1 MAQALV
7 PVFASPY
14 VVERPRLALILLRM
28 LLLGT
33 SRLQGDAEV
42 SPALLDGLLHYALH
56 DMAVLRQAAR
66 RVWVVMRVPL
76 ASYVPTAPATLP
88 AMAQS
93 RRRGSGNL
101 AGGGAVPA
109 AHAWSP
115 KRRGSTEGVPPSAL
129 MSPTARVVRVQEA
142 MDTSLS
148 VFVQ

>member
-93 RRRGSGNL
+93 RRRGSGRRRAGPLQRPATWTLRIRLGHARDGLLRQQLL
-101 AGGGAVPA
+101 AL
-109 AHAWSP
+109 
-115 KRRGSTEGVPPSAL
+115 PPGRWTNIYGLS
-129 MSPTARVVRVQEA
+129 
-142 MDTSLS
+142 SLGTK
-148 VFVQ
+148 